1 MSLLLDALNKA
12 DQERKRSGES
22 PNIGSNHESAYPL
35 ARNNGRRF
43 ILLSLSGFLLLGL
56 LISVYWLGKQNHT
69 AEPALVSAEKNTAP
83 AQAANPPAITAPV
96 QQPSSVASEMPSQT
110 TTPSLAEANEEENIA
125 SLYQQ
130 QAADSVAIPDT
141 ATAPAV
147 TETLPPPAP
156 TAAPSTSPMSLAQFA
171 NLPDIQD
178 LPNSVLARI
187 PSLKYSEH
195 NYNSNGGSVVINGLV
210 RHANEQVT
218 EGLVIDKILE
228 DGIILHFETYSFK
241 MRAMNNWVNM

>member
-22 PNIGSNHESAYPL
+22 PSIGSNHESTYPL
-35 ARNNGRRF
+35 ARNSGRRF
-43 ILLSLSGFLLLGL
+43 ILLSLSGLLLLGL

-69 AEPALVSAEKNTAP
+69 AESAVVSIEKNTAP
-83 AQAANPPAITAPV
+83 TQAANPPAIAAPV
-96 QQPSSVASEMPSQT
+96 QQPSSVASEMPSRE

-130 QAADSVAIPDT
+130 QATDSVAIPDT
-141 ATAPAV
+141 APATEV
-147 TETLPPPAP
+147 TETLPPP
-156 TAAPSTSPMSLAQFA
+156 APSTSPMSLAQFA

-178 LPNSVLARI
+178 LPNSVLVRI

-195 NYNSNGGSVVINGLV
+195 NFNNNGGSVVINGLV